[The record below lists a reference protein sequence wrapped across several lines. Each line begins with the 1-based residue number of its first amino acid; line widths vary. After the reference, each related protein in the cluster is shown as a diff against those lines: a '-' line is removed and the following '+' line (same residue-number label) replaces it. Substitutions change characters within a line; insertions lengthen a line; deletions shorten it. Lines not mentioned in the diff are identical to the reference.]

1 MTITIK
7 EAHEQAVIAAKEA
20 ASNIP
25 DGAYCGFAWIEVK
38 GDLRKPIAKELK
50 AAGFTKYTGKGML
63 WLYNP
68 SNACTQS
75 MDVKEAGAYAYANKF
90 NELVGDKLKAA
101 GFRVYA
107 NSRPD

>member
-38 GDLRKPIAKELK
+38 GDLRSTNSWCSTPEDPMRSIPTDCCRSHSWIWLRRRPAL
-50 AAGFTKYTGKGML
+50 TGC
-63 WLYNP
+63 P
-68 SNACTQS
+68 
-75 MDVKEAGAYAYANKF
+75 
-90 NELVGDKLKAA
+90 
-101 GFRVYA
+101 
-107 NSRPD
+107 